1 MLARAARGTPM
12 DPSRLC
18 GVVRLCAAAALCALA
33 ACAANPAPGGPFP
46 NLAQYQ
52 GKEISGVSVSGD
64 LADVPRDS
72 VVRVLA
78 TMPSRC
84 RTLGLLP
91 VCLPLLG
98 KHEEHLLD
106 MQVLGRDV
114 VRIQLVFR
122 DNGYY
127 GTRVVPTVDELP
139 GGKVDVRF
147 NVIPG
152 ELVRLRT
159 LAVTGAE
166 HVVPTEELLK
176 KLPLR
181 VGEPFRRNEFLVS
194 VDTVRNALL
203 DAGHPYAQVLR
214 NYQIDTIADVADVTL
229 EAAPGPVVTVDTI
242 LFDGLYRVSE
252 KLARHQLTFREGSR
266 VRGRDLSRS
275 QRNLY
280 DLELVRF
287 ATVDVAPE
295 SLQVTPDSVELDRD
309 SIGSTVLV
317 RLAEAPR
324 YAVDASVGYGT
335 VDCFRGLLQRTD
347 RNFLGGARR
356 LTVTGSV
363 AKVGVGAPLN
373 AGLERSILCKAFRLD
388 SLSSDRV
395 DTAIS
400 HALNYRLAADFLQ
413 PRLFGTANS
422 VALGAYAEQISEL
435 GLYVRR
441 SRGGNVG
448 VVREMGRGTLLS
460 TTYTVERGSTT
471 AHDIFFCVVYEVCQ
485 PEEIDVLQHPRWS
498 NNISTGLVRTRVR
511 LDPFPSAGYQFRVGS
526 DLATPF
532 IGSDDRYL
540 RFLGDGS
547 IYRQL
552 RKDWVVQLR
561 LMAGTFLNGVLD
573 SDRGFIP
580 PQKLF
585 YGGGPTTVRGFR
597 RNGLGPVIYV
607 ERPSL
612 SDPEESD
619 TVLNATGGRRIV
631 VSTVELTV
639 PSPFMRDRLRL
650 AAFVDGGRVWDP
662 ANDDLVDP
670 GFRITPGVGLRVAT
684 PVGPIRLDVAY
695 NGYPQPHGPLYL
707 IDTKGDIVGKI
718 NTDFVPERSL
728 SLFQRLVLHVSI
740 GQTF

>member
-1 MLARAARGTPM
+1 MLARAARGTLI
-12 DPSRLC
+12 DPARLR
-18 GVVRLCAAAALCALA
+18 GAARVCAAAMLCALS
-33 ACAANPAPGGPFP
+33 ACAANPAPAGPFP

-52 GKEISGVSVSGD
+52 GKEISGVSISGD

-72 VVRVLA
+72 LVRVLA
-78 TMPSRC
+78 TTPSRC
-84 RTLGLLP
+84 RTLGLP
-91 VCLPLLG
+91 VCLPLVG
-98 KHEEHLLD
+98 REEEHLLD

-127 GTRVVPTVDELP
+127 GTRVVPTVDEQP
-139 GGKVDVRF
+139 GGKVEVRF

-152 ELVRLRT
+152 ELVRLRN

-181 VGEPFRRNEFLVS
+181 VGEPFRRNEFLAS

-214 NYQIDTIADVADVTL
+214 NYQIDTIADVADVNL

-295 SLQVTPDSVELDRD
+295 SLQVTPDSAELARD

-324 YAVDASVGYGT
+324 YAVDASAGYGT
-335 VDCFRGLLQRTD
+335 VDCFRGSLQRTD

-356 LTVTGSV
+356 LTLTGSV

-373 AGLERSILCKAFRLD
+373 AGLERSFLCKAFRVD
-388 SLSSDRV
+388 SLSDAV
-395 DTAIS
+395 DSTIS
-400 HALNYRLAADFLQ
+400 RALNYRLAADFLQ
-413 PRLFGTANS
+413 PRLFGSRNN
-422 VALGAYAEQISEL
+422 VAVGAYAEQISEL

-441 SRGGNVG
+441 AKGGNLG

-485 PEEIDVLQHPRWS
+485 PAEIDVLQHPRWS
-498 NNISTGLVRTRVR
+498 NNLSTGLVRTRVR
-511 LDPFPSAGYQFRVGS
+511 LDPFPSAGYQFRVGG

-547 IYRQL
+547 VYRQL

-561 LMAGTFLNGVLD
+561 LMTGTFLNGVLN
-573 SDRGFIP
+573 SDGGFIP

-607 ERPSL
+607 DRPSL
-612 SDPEESD
+612 SDTTERD
-619 TVLNATGGRRIV
+619 TVINATGGRKII

-639 PSPFMRDRLRL
+639 PSPFLRQQLRL

-662 ANDDLVDP
+662 ANPELADP
-670 GFRITPGVGLRVAT
+670 GFRITPGVGLRYAT
-684 PVGPIRLDVAY
+684 PVGPLRVDLAY
-695 NGYPQPHGPLYL
+695 NGYPQPSGPLYE
-707 IDTKGDIVGKI
+707 INRKGDIVGKVAD
-718 NTDFVPERSL
+718 DFTPKRPL
-728 SLFQRLVLHVSI
+728 SFFSRLVLHISI

>member
-1 MLARAARGTPM
+1 MLARPARG
-12 DPSRLC
+12 LLI
-18 GVVRLCAAAALCALA
+18 VCALA
-33 ACAANPAPGGPFP
+33 ALQACAANPAPGGPFP
-46 NLAQYQ
+46 GLAQYQ
-52 GKEISGVSVSGD
+52 GREISAVSIGGD

-72 VVRVLA
+72 LMRVLA

-91 VCLPLLG
+91 VCLPVLG
-98 KHEEHLLD
+98 KHQVHRLD

-127 GTRVVPTVDELP
+127 GTRVVPTVDEQP

-166 HVVPTEELLK
+166 RIIPTEDLLK
-176 KLPLR
+176 RLPLK
-181 VGEPFRRNEFLVS
+181 VGEPFRRNEFLAS

-203 DAGHPYAQVLR
+203 DAGHAYAQVLR
-214 NYQIDTIADVADVTL
+214 NYQIDTIADVADVNL

-242 LFDGLYRVSE
+242 LFDGLDRVSE
-252 KLARHQLTFREGSR
+252 KLARHQLTFHEGDR
-266 VRGRDLSRS
+266 VRGRELSRS

-295 SLQVTPDSVELDRD
+295 SLQVTPDSLELERD
-309 SIGSTVLV
+309 SIGSTILV
-317 RLAEAPR
+317 RVAEAPR
-324 YAVDASVGYGT
+324 YAVDASAGYGT
-335 VDCFRGLLQRTD
+335 VDCFRGSLQRTD

-356 LTVTGSV
+356 LTLTGSV

-373 AGLERSILCKAFRLD
+373 AGLQNSILCKAFQLD
-388 SLSSDRV
+388 SLSDRV

-400 HALNYRLAADFLQ
+400 RALNYRLSADFLQ

-441 SRGGNVG
+441 SRGGNLG

-485 PEEIDVLQHPRWS
+485 PEEIDVLQHPRWA

-511 LDPFPSAGYQFRVGS
+511 VDPFPSGGYQFRVGS
-526 DLATPF
+526 DVATPL

-547 IYRQL
+547 IYRRL
-552 RKDWVVQLR
+552 RRNWIVQLR
-561 LMAGTFLNGVLD
+561 LMTGTFVNGVLD
-573 SDRGFIP
+573 SNEGFIP

-607 ERPSL
+607 ARPSL
-612 SDPEESD
+612 SDTARLD
-619 TVLNATGGRRIV
+619 TVISAAGGRRII
-631 VSTVELTV
+631 VSTVELTA
-639 PSPFMRDRLRL
+639 PSPFLRDKLRL

-662 ANDDLVDP
+662 ANPELRDP
-670 GFRITPGVGLRVAT
+670 GFRITPGAGLRVAT
-684 PVGPIRLDVAY
+684 PVGPIRLDLAY
-695 NGYPQPHGPLYL
+695 NGYPQPAGPLYL
-707 IDTKGDIVGKI
+707 INRKGDIVGKVAD
-718 NTDFVPERSL
+718 DFTPDRPL
-728 SLFQRLVLHVSI
+728 SFWSRLVLHVSI

>member
-1 MLARAARGTPM
+1 
-12 DPSRLC
+12 
-18 GVVRLCAAAALCALA
+18 
-33 ACAANPAPGGPFP
+33 
-46 NLAQYQ
+46 
-52 GKEISGVSVSGD
+52 
-64 LADVPRDS
+64 
-72 VVRVLA
+72 
-78 TMPSRC
+78 
-84 RTLGLLP
+84 
-91 VCLPLLG
+91 
-98 KHEEHLLD
+98 
-106 MQVLGRDV
+106 
-114 VRIQLVFR
+114 FR

-127 GTRVVPTVDELP
+127 GTRVVPTVDEQP
-139 GGKVDVRF
+139 GGKVEVRF

-152 ELVRLRT
+152 DRVLLRT
-159 LAVTGAE
+159 LTVTGAE
-166 HVVPTEELLK
+166 RIVPTEELLK

-181 VGEPFRRNEFLVS
+181 VGEPFRRNEFLAS

-203 DAGHPYAQVLR
+203 DAGHAYAQVLR
-214 NYQIDTIADVADVTL
+214 NYQIDTIADVADVNL
-229 EAAPGPVVTVDTI
+229 EAAPGPVVTVDTV
-242 LFDGLYRVSE
+242 LFDGLYRVTE

-295 SLQVTPDSVELDRD
+295 SLQVTPDSLELDRD
-309 SIGSTVLV
+309 SIGSTILV
-317 RLAEAPR
+317 RVAEAPR
-324 YAVDASVGYGT
+324 YAVDASAGYGT
-335 VDCFRGLLQRTD
+335 VDCFRGSLQRTD
-347 RNFLGGARR
+347 RDFLGGARR
-356 LTVTGSV
+356 LTLTGSV
-363 AKVGVGAPLN
+363 AKVGVGAPLD
-373 AGLERSILCKAFRLD
+373 AGLQNSILCKAFRLD
-388 SLSSDRV
+388 SLSDRV

-400 HALNYRLAADFLQ
+400 RALNYRVAADFFQ
-413 PRLFGTANS
+413 PRLFGSANS

-441 SRGGNVG
+441 SRGGNLG
-448 VVREMGRGTLLS
+448 VVREMGRGTIFS

-485 PEEIDVLQHPRWS
+485 PEEIDVLQHPRWA
-498 NNISTGLVRTRVR
+498 NNLSTGLVRTRVR
-511 LDPFPSAGYQFRVGS
+511 VDPFPSGGYQFRVGS

-547 IYRQL
+547 IYRRL
-552 RKDWVVQLR
+552 HGSAIVQLR
-561 LMAGTFLNGVLD
+561 LMAGTFVNGVLD

-597 RNGLGPVIYV
+597 RNGPGPVNYV
-607 ERPSL
+607 VRPSL
-612 SDPEESD
+612 SDTTESD
-619 TVLNATGGRRIV
+619 TVISAAGGRRIV

-639 PSPFMRDRLRL
+639 PSPFLRDKLRL

-662 ANDDLVDP
+662 ANPELQDP
-670 GFRITPGVGLRVAT
+670 GFRVTPGAGLRIAT
-684 PVGPIRLDVAY
+684 PVGPVRLDVAY

-707 IDTKGDIVGKI
+707 IDRKGDIVGKI
-718 NTDFVPERSL
+718 DDDFAPDRPL
-728 SLFQRLVLHVSI
+728 SFWSRLVLHVSI

>member
-1 MLARAARGTPM
+1 MLARAARGTLI
-12 DPSRLC
+12 DPARLR
-18 GVVRLCAAAALCALA
+18 GVALLCAAAALS
-33 ACAANPAPGGPFP
+33 ACAANPAPAGPFP
-46 NLAQYQ
+46 GLAQYQ
-52 GKEISGVSVSGD
+52 GKEISGVEVSGD

-72 VVRVLA
+72 IVRVLA

-98 KHEEHLLD
+98 KHQVHRLD

-139 GGKVDVRF
+139 GGKVDVRL
-147 NVIPG
+147 NVVPG

-159 LAVTGAE
+159 LEVTGAE
-166 HVVPTEELLK
+166 RVVPTDELLK

-181 VGEPFRRNEFLVS
+181 VGEPFRRNQFLAS

-214 NYQIDTIADVADVTL
+214 NYQIDTVADVADVNL
-229 EAAPGPVVTVDTI
+229 QAAPGPVVTVDTI

-252 KLARHQLTFREGSR
+252 KLARHQLTFHEGSR
-266 VRGRDLSRS
+266 VRGRELSRS

-295 SLQVTPDSVELDRD
+295 SLQVTPDSAELDRD
-309 SIGSTVLV
+309 SIGSTILV

-324 YAVDASVGYGT
+324 YAVDASAGYGT
-335 VDCFRGLLQRTD
+335 VDCFRGSLQRTD

-356 LTVTGSV
+356 LTLTGSV

-373 AGLERSILCKAFRLD
+373 AGLENSILCKAFRVD
-388 SLSSDRV
+388 SLSDRV

-400 HALNYRLAADFLQ
+400 RALNYRLAADFLQ
-413 PRLFGTANS
+413 PRLFGTQNS
-422 VALGAYAEQISEL
+422 VTLGAYAEQISEL
-435 GLYVRR
+435 GLYVRK
-441 SRGGNVG
+441 SRGGNLG

-498 NNISTGLVRTRVR
+498 NNLSTGLVRTRVR
-511 LDPFPSAGYQFRVGS
+511 LDPFPSGGYQFRVGS
-526 DLATPF
+526 DLATPV

-552 RKDWVVQLR
+552 RRSWVVQLR
-561 LMAGTFLNGVLD
+561 LMSGTFVNGVLD

-607 ERPSL
+607 VRPSL
-612 SDPEESD
+612 SDTAKAD
-619 TVLNATGGRRIV
+619 TVISAAGGRRIV
-631 VSTVELTV
+631 VSTVELTM
-639 PSPFMRDRLRL
+639 PSPFLRDRLRL
-650 AAFVDGGRVWDP
+650 AAFVDGGRVWDASNP
-662 ANDDLVDP
+662 ELVDP
-670 GFRITPGVGLRVAT
+670 GFRITPGMGLRVAT
-684 PVGPIRLDVAY
+684 PVGPIRLDLAY

-707 IDTKGDIVGKI
+707 IDRKGDIVGRI
-718 NTDFVPERSL
+718 DTDFTPERPL
-728 SLFQRLVLHVSI
+728 GFFQRLVLHVSI

>member
-1 MLARAARGTPM
+1 MLARAARGTLIGPALL
-12 DPSRLC
+12 R
-18 GVVRLCAAAALCALA
+18 GVARVCAAAMLCALA
-33 ACAANPAPGGPFP
+33 ACAANPAPAGPFP

-84 RTLGLLP
+84 RTLGLP

-98 KHEEHLLD
+98 KDEEHTLD

-127 GTRVVPTVDELP
+127 GTRVVPTVDEQP
-139 GGKVDVRF
+139 GGKVEVRF

-181 VGEPFRRNEFLVS
+181 VGEPFRRNEFLAS
-194 VDTVRNALL
+194 VDTVRNTLL
-203 DAGHPYAQVLR
+203 DAGHAYAQVLR
-214 NYQIDTIADVADVTL
+214 NYQIDTIADVADVNL

-242 LFDGLYRVSE
+242 LFDGLYRISE

-266 VRGRDLSRS
+266 VRGRELSRS

-280 DLELVRF
+280 DLDLVRF

-295 SLQVTPDSVELDRD
+295 SLQVTPDSAELARD
-309 SIGSTVLV
+309 SIGTTVLV

-324 YAVDASVGYGT
+324 YAVDASAGYGT
-335 VDCFRGLLQRTD
+335 VDCFRASLQRTD
-347 RNFLGGARR
+347 RDFLGGARR
-356 LTVTGSV
+356 LTLTGSV
-363 AKVGVGAPLN
+363 AKVGVGRPLN
-373 AGLERSILCKAFRLD
+373 AGLERSILCKAFRVD
-388 SLSSDRV
+388 SLSDAV
-395 DTAIS
+395 DSTIS
-400 HALNYRLAADFLQ
+400 RALNYRLAADFLQ
-413 PRLFGTANS
+413 PRLFGSQNN
-422 VALGAYAEQISEL
+422 VAVGAYAEQISEL

-441 SRGGNVG
+441 SKGGNLG

-485 PEEIDVLQHPRWS
+485 PDEIDVLQHPRWS
-498 NNISTGLVRTRVR
+498 NNLSTGLVRTRVR
-511 LDPFPSAGYQFRVGS
+511 LDPFPSAGYQFRVGG

-532 IGSDDRYL
+532 LGSDDRYL

-547 IYRQL
+547 VYRQL
-552 RKDWVVQLR
+552 RKNWVVQLR
-561 LMAGTFLNGVLD
+561 LMTGTFLNGVLN
-573 SDRGFIP
+573 SDGGFIP

-607 ERPSL
+607 DRPSL
-612 SDPEESD
+612 SDTTERD
-619 TVLNATGGRRIV
+619 TVINATGGRKII

-639 PSPFMRDRLRL
+639 PSPFLRQQLRL

-662 ANDDLVDP
+662 ANPELADP
-670 GFRITPGVGLRVAT
+670 GFRITPGVGLRYAT
-684 PVGPIRLDVAY
+684 AVGPIRADVAY
-695 NGYPQPHGPLYL
+695 NGYPQPSGPLYE
-707 IDTKGDIVGKI
+707 IDRKGDIVGKVRD
-718 NTDFVPERSL
+718 DFTPKRPL
-728 SLFQRLVLHVSI
+728 SFWSRLVLHVSI

>member
-1 MLARAARGTPM
+1 MLARAARGTLI
-12 DPSRLC
+12 DPARLR
-18 GVVRLCAAAALCALA
+18 VVVLLCAAAALS

-46 NLAQYQ
+46 GLAQYQ
-52 GKEISGVSVSGD
+52 GKEISGVEVSGD

-84 RTLGLLP
+84 RTLGLP
-91 VCLPLLG
+91 VCLPLIG
-98 KHEEHLLD
+98 KDEEHRLD

-127 GTRVVPTVDELP
+127 GTRVVPTVDEQP
-139 GGKVDVRF
+139 GGKVNVRF
-147 NVIPG
+147 NVVPG
-152 ELVRLRT
+152 DLVRLRT
-159 LAVTGAE
+159 LEVTGAE
-166 HVVPTEELLK
+166 RVVPTEALLK

-181 VGEPFRRNEFLVS
+181 VGEPFRRNEFLAS

-203 DAGHPYAQVLR
+203 DAGHAYAQVLR
-214 NYQIDTIADVADVTL
+214 NYQIDTIADVADVNL
-229 EAAPGPVVTVDTI
+229 QAAPGPLVTVDTI

-252 KLARHQLTFREGSR
+252 KLARHQLTFREGSL
-266 VRGRDLSRS
+266 VRGRELSRS

-295 SLQVTPDSVELDRD
+295 SLQVTPDSAELDRD
-309 SIGSTVLV
+309 SIGTTILV

-324 YAVDASVGYGT
+324 YAVDASAGYGT
-335 VDCFRGLLQRTD
+335 VDCFRGSLQRTD

-356 LTVTGSV
+356 LTLTGSV

-373 AGLERSILCKAFRLD
+373 AGLENSILCKAFRVD
-388 SLSSDRV
+388 SLSDPV

-400 HALNYRLAADFLQ
+400 RALNYRLAADFLQ
-413 PRLFGTANS
+413 PRLFGSANN
-422 VALGAYAEQISEL
+422 VAVGAYAEQISEL
-435 GLYVRR
+435 GLYVRK

-448 VVREMGRGTLLS
+448 VARELGRGTLLS

-498 NNISTGLVRTRVR
+498 NNLSTGLVRTRVR
-511 LDPFPSAGYQFRVGS
+511 LDPFPSGGYQFRVGS
-526 DLATPF
+526 DLATPV
-532 IGSDDRYL
+532 IGSQDRYL

-547 IYRQL
+547 VYRQI
-552 RKDWVVQLR
+552 RSNWVVQLR
-561 LMAGTFLNGVLD
+561 LMAGTFVNGVLD

-607 ERPSL
+607 DRPSL
-612 SDPEESD
+612 SDTTERD
-619 TVLNATGGRRIV
+619 TVISAAGGRRIV
-631 VSTVELTV
+631 VTTVELTV
-639 PSPFMRDRLRL
+639 PSPFLRDRLRL
-650 AAFVDGGRVWDP
+650 AAFVDGGRVWDA
-662 ANDDLVDP
+662 ANPELVDP
-670 GFRITPGVGLRVAT
+670 GFRITPGAGLRVAT

-707 IDTKGDIVGKI
+707 IDRKGDIVGRI
-718 NTDFVPERSL
+718 DNDFTPERPL
-728 SLFQRLVLHVSI
+728 GFFQRLVLHVSI